1 MHSKLSLL
9 IIPLLCLSAVSTRA
23 DRFAPDEAQLEQLR
37 AYESRGPV
45 AIVQLASVG
54 AQHKAIGGW
63 VLGSERIAASEGG
76 RRLYV
81 GNVDEGPP
89 GHPLRRFELL
99 TIDEFPSAEAAARAL
114 AKPLRMRERALG
126 GLVVLMA
133 RPLFDRLEPVADEV
147 SPERPDDSP
156 EPPPLALPEPV
167 PGTSSAGF
175 DANLSRSFM
184 AQEQDESLIVLELVQ
199 HRDSGMGPG
208 SVNDG
213 AETWVRYWNA
223 ATTRLMAHGG
233 RPLWSALDPR
243 VLLDT
248 KSDALDIDWSSIEL
262 TYAPDRYAY
271 REIFASEAQRRSLQI
286 RAEGV
291 ERELV
296 LPGAA
301 WPHYDPAR

>member
-1 MHSKLSLL
+1 L

-54 AQHKAIGGW
+54 AQPKSIGGW

-199 HRDSGMGPG
+199 HRD
-208 SVNDG
+208 
-213 AETWVRYWNA
+213 A
-223 ATTRLMAHGG
+223 AHGG